1 MTTDQPLHIL
11 TLTSDELDLLVQGL
25 LAAIFSFEDFGLNED
40 REQLDRILAI
50 IERCKKDDGLRL
62 G

>member
-11 TLTSDELDLLVQGL
+11 PLTTDELGVLEQGL
-25 LAAIFSFEDFGLNED
+25 LAAIFSYEDFGLNED
-40 REQLDRILAI
+40 REQLDHILAI
-50 IERCKKDDGLRL
+50 VDRCKKDDALRL

>member
-11 TLTSDELDLLVQGL
+11 TLTTDELDLLVQGI
-25 LAAIFSFEDFGLNED
+25 LAAIFSYEDFGLNED

-50 IERCKKDDGLRL
+50 IDRCKKDDGCRL

>member
-1 MTTDQPLHIL
+1 MTTDQSLHIL
-11 TLTSDELDLLVQGL
+11 TLTTDELDLLESGI

-50 IERCKKDDGLRL
+50 IDRCKKDDGCRL